1 MRGRYYVMGGYMAAG
16 KYDEARLDRLMPGN
30 FRGNVVE
37 KLISEKGYRLDT
49 ADGIFY
55 SPQGDAVCYFAEVK

>member
-1 MRGRYYVMGGYMAAG
+1 MRGRYYVMGGFMAAG
-16 KYDEARLDRLMPGN
+16 KYDEKRLDKLMPES

-49 ADGIFY
+49 ESGIFY
-55 SPQGDAVCYFAEVK
+55 SPEGKMVCYFAEVK